1 MNALGSKDVELE
13 KWLGEHNLTC
23 DEIMQE
29 VRPVLLLWCKY
40 ECLNLPYFISK
51 KFCDKF
57 FYHISRLVK
66 FTEIYHILPK
76 VR

>member
-40 ECLNLPYFISK
+40 ECLNLPYFIS
-51 KFCDKF
+51 D
-57 FYHISRLVK
+57 IV
-66 FTEIYHILPK
+66 
-76 VR
+76 